1 MKSENRSIFYFFSF
15 IVLVIAAVLI
25 FVNKL
30 LPVVGVNASGPL
42 FTILDTIQ
50 NIFVLLVIGF
60 FAYYFVSS
68 KKKAW
73 KIVYWISLALFIV
86 GIVLGIVP
94 LF

>member
-15 IVLVIAAVLI
+15 IVLVIAAILI

-60 FAYYFVSS
+60 FAYYFVSG